1 MLRIHGIIGIA
12 VQNLTER
19 NDIFMADL
27 RDDWKETGVGLGKAF
42 KHLGQSI
49 VKSAKKGINKAD
61 EWANGDEAEASDEE
75 KKDQQ

>member
-1 MLRIHGIIGIA
+1 M
-12 VQNLTER
+12 QNLTER

-27 RDDWKETGVGLGKAF
+27 RDDWKDTGVGLGKAF

-49 VKSAKKGINKAD
+49 VKSAKKGIDKAD
-61 EWANGDEAEASDEE
+61 EWANGDENAENQANPEVSDEE

>member
-1 MLRIHGIIGIA
+1 
-12 VQNLTER
+12 
-19 NDIFMADL
+19 MADL

-49 VKSAKKGINKAD
+49 VKSAKKGSEKAD